1 VRGDVSAKIRNHIL
15 GLPGEWT
22 VEAVCDALPDMDRD
36 AIATVINNMLVREMI
51 IRVATGRSRIRG
63 VIAVYETVNGYA
75 PTTFD
80 KPEVWGRLMKG
91 QRYEDVR
98 FKRPA

>member
-1 VRGDVSAKIRNHIL
+1 MRGDVSAKIRTHIL

-22 VEAVCDALPDMDRD
+22 VESVCDALPDMDRD

-51 IRVATGRSRIRG
+51 IRVATGRSRVRG

-80 KPEVWGRLMKG
+80 KPEVWGSLMKG